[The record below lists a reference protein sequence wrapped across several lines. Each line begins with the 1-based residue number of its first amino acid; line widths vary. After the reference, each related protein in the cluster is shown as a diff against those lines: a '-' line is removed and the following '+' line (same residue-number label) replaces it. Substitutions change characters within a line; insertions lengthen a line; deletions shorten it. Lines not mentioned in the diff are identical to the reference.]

1 MDSRT
6 AEDGSS
12 VRRRRQCS
20 DCSHRFTTYE
30 RCDERPLVVVKRSGA
45 RAPFEFAKL
54 AGGIRSAAKGRP
66 LADRIDEV
74 AAEIVES
81 LPTRGGEVTTEAIG
95 LTILE
100 RLRALDPVAYVRFAS
115 VYKGFEDPADFERE
129 VGLLTKASPP
139 KPSPS
144 GAR

>member
-6 AEDGSS
+6 SEDGSS

-54 AGGIRSAAKGRP
+54 ASGIRSAAKGRP
-66 LADRIDEV
+66 LADRVDEV
-74 AAEIVES
+74 AADIVES

-129 VGLLTKASPP
+129 LGLLTKASPP

>member
-1 MDSRT
+1 M
-6 AEDGSS
+6 
-12 VRRRRQCS
+12 
-20 DCSHRFTTYE
+20 
-30 RCDERPLVVVKRSGA
+30 VVKRSGV

-54 AGGIRSAAKGRP
+54 ASGIAAAAKGRP
-66 LADRIDEV
+66 LAEHVDAVATEV
-74 AAEIVES
+74 VES
-81 LPTRGGEVTTEAIG
+81 LPTRSGEVSTETIG
-95 LTILE
+95 LAILE

-139 KPSPS
+139 KPSAS